1 MKGKIYHFFYLFL
14 SAFITNV
21 CDTCSRKK
29 YMFLRGQ
36 HMPKD
41 TQMFL
46 KDEKAYEKAYEK
58 DHFFL

>member
-1 MKGKIYHFFYLFL
+1 
-14 SAFITNV
+14 
-21 CDTCSRKK
+21 
-29 YMFLRGQ
+29 MFLRGQ